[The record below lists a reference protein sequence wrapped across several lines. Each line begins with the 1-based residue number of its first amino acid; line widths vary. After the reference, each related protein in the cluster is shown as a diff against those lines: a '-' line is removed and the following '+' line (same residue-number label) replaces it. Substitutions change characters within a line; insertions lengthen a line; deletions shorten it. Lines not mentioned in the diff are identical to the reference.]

1 MTLPF
6 TIDEIT
12 NISLYNTVTN
22 KTIRTLDVPADT
34 GSSEINMTP
43 PGLQIH
49 ASDLNWIVLKES
61 GEIIG
66 LQDVNKWK
74 AINMYD
80 TNIYF
85 IPTAPASDEVEYVP
99 MSLDALN
106 AAYKMYTES
115 VINFINA
122 DNTNDGGDAA

>member
-22 KTIRTLDVPADT
+22 ETIRTLDVPAGT
-34 GSSEINMTP
+34 GSSEIDMTLP
-43 PGLQIH
+43 NLQIS
-49 ASDLNWIVLKES
+49 ASDFNWIVLKEN
-61 GEIIG
+61 GEIVG
-66 LQDVNKWK
+66 LQGINDVC
-74 AINMYD
+74 D

-85 IPTAPASDEVEYVP
+85 IPTAPANDEVKYVP

-122 DNTNDGGDAA
+122 DNPNNGGDAA